1 MSYRYDEICHQTKT
15 STNSNST
22 FAASTCLTNFT
33 ITGNMD
39 PPIYFYYE
47 LNNYFQNH
55 RVYLES
61 RDDEQL
67 QGKYKSTDQLDS
79 CSPIITNN
87 DIYPGLMNFNK
98 TAELNGTDPATPCGL
113 IAQTFFNGYY
123 KCSLFIP
130 KISFLLI
137 DSYTLYKLES
147 NGTETKINID
157 ETGISWKYDRDTF
170 KNTDHLEKQWIDM
183 TNGSFSHYIYNNRL
197 ENRAF
202 SSVDAGCRTVEIQE
216 TLGKNHHTTSGREL
230 SCRYSE

>member
-1 MSYRYDEICHQTKT
+1 MERILLHPVDLLHKPSLMVIINARYLSQK
-15 STNSNST
+15 
-22 FAASTCLTNFT
+22 F
-33 ITGNMD
+33 
-39 PPIYFYYE
+39 P
-47 LNNYFQNH
+47 
-55 RVYLES
+55 
-61 RDDEQL
+61 
-67 QGKYKSTDQLDS
+67 
-79 CSPIITNN
+79 
-87 DIYPGLMNFNK
+87 
-98 TAELNGTDPATPCGL
+98 
-113 IAQTFFNGYY
+113 FF
-123 KCSLFIP
+123 
-130 KISFLLI
+130 LI

-216 TLGKNHHTTSGREL
+216 TLGKNHHTASGREL